1 MRYRLLASDRR
12 GVESSSSPYRHQLS
26 ECSAIRKYRSPD
38 IAVKVRIA
46 VIQGLTELNRRR
58 MTQRWRAL
66 LELTYQ
72 SSSCT
77 ARKLFL

>member
-1 MRYRLLASDRR
+1 VTHTMSATSTLPVRPTRSVRR
-12 GVESSSSPYRHQLS
+12 TSGLVLVGNLETGLNLTSGLPVNQ
-26 ECSAIRKYRSPD
+26 
-38 IAVKVRIA
+38 V
-46 VIQGLTELNRRR
+46 LTELNRRR
-58 MTQRWRAL
+58 MIQRWRAL